1 MFPLNFG
8 SVSRPRFLGVPGPSS
23 RQKGCAGS
31 RIKHSCHDGI
41 FFLFLVSSK
50 FQYSFHRAL
59 SFESKNN
66 NRTIHRENN
75 NKPVKRLHSIRL
87 ICKRRKKGDGRRKE
101 GAIFRRLSCITA
113 CWPNRWLGKRCQRA
127 RSRSAPMPDWLAISS
142 LLAQD
147 PFSSA
152 CCRINCLA
160 RCLHFGGD
168 RERFIMSCSL
178 FFMAE
183 VYHKK
188 DVCNRC

>member
-87 ICKRRKKGDGRRKE
+87 ICKRRKRGTGVE
-101 GAIFRRLSCITA
+101 
-113 CWPNRWLGKRCQRA
+113 KRAQFSVAYRA
-127 RSRSAPMPDWLAISS
+127 S
-142 LLAQD
+142 LLVGRTGGWENDVNAPAQGRLR
-147 PFSSA
+147 
-152 CCRINCLA
+152 CRTGL
-160 RCLHFGGD
+160 RYP
-168 RERFIMSCSL
+168 
-178 FFMAE
+178 
-183 VYHKK
+183 VY
-188 DVCNRC
+188 